1 MNASNNRTV
10 SGGHLPLL
18 KCLIPA
24 GSKRTKIEKK
34 KKKSRRR
41 NSFSGDE
48 NGTAA
53 EGRSK
58 SAVKAPTAIKGK
70 LKKK

>member
-34 KKKSRRR
+34 KKKV
-41 NSFSGDE
+41 E
-48 NGTAA
+48 EETASLA
-53 EGRSK
+53 TKMVLPLKEG
-58 SAVKAPTAIKGK
+58 VNPPLK
-70 LKKK
+70 LQPQ